1 MLATVAAAIVA
12 VAVAVIGVAAL
23 VVSGK
28 SERGSTPD
36 RLALP
41 AFRGEF
47 QDFSP
52 AEPPQPAPDVAFLD
66 EKGRKLQLSG
76 LKGQVVLVNFWAT
89 WCVPCVTEMAALD
102 HLQSS
107 LKSDGLTVLALS
119 QDRSGLSVVQ
129 PFYEKLALRALA
141 MRFDTRGEAARAF
154 GIRELPVTILIDR
167 QGRELGR
174 LSGPAAWDSDEAK
187 TLLKAALV
195 K

>member
-1 MLATVAAAIVA
+1 MLATVAAAALVVA
-12 VAVAVIGVAAL
+12 AIGVGAL

-36 RLALP
+36 RLAQP

-89 WCVPCVTEMAALD
+89 WCAPCVAEMAALD
-102 HLQSS
+102 RLQAS
-107 LKSDGLTVLALS
+107 LKSNGLAVLALS
-119 QDRSGLSVVQ
+119 QDRTGLAVVQ

-141 MRFDTRGEAARAF
+141 MRFDSRGEAARAF

-174 LSGPAAWDSDEAK
+174 LSGPAAWDGDAAK
-187 TLLKAALV
+187 ALLKAALV
-195 K
+195 E

>member
-1 MLATVAAAIVA
+1 MLATVAAAI

-28 SERGSTPD
+28 SDRGSTPD

-119 QDRSGLSVVQ
+119 QDRTGFAVVQ
-129 PFYEKLALRALA
+129 PFYEKLGLRALA
-141 MRFDTRGEAARAF
+141 MRFDSRGEAARAF